1 MTPKEE
7 AKILVDKFSIY
18 CDGSID
24 KEVFKAYD
32 LKHGKSNIRKRFSDI
47 AKFAKFYHA
56 KKCALFHLKNIREH
70 LECIEYNHDVKNIPF
85 DYYDE
90 LEKEIDLL

>member
-24 KEVFKAYD
+24 EDVFKAYD
-32 LKHGKSNIRKRFSDI
+32 LKYGKIKKRFSEI
-47 AKFAKFYHA
+47 SKFAKFHHA
-56 KKCALFHLKNIREH
+56 KKCALFHVKNLVEH
-70 LECIEYNHDVKNIPF
+70 LKSIEYNYDVEDLPF
-85 DYYDE
+85 SYYDE